1 MGRAEGSEQ
10 LGESGAERAERA
22 GERRQ
27 DVTVCMCVCV
37 CDLTA

>member
-1 MGRAEGSEQ
+1 MGRAEGSEE
-10 LGESGAERAERA
+10 LSRESWKRA

>member
-1 MGRAEGSEQ
+1 MGRAEGSEE
-10 LGESGAERAERA
+10 LSRESRESWKRA